1 MSVTILYD
9 DAPAATA
16 ATAAAAG
23 DDLWLSPAE
32 LTASSGWEIKP
43 EGVCR
48 ADICVPVPAD
58 RASQLVRDGAG
69 GQWLNLAAFARF
81 IEQPYARDDAG
92 SVWSFSAAASER
104 RDALLTLD
112 APDFTLTDL
121 DGRAYQLSAYRGQK
135 VLLALWASW

>member
-1 MSVTILYD
+1 MSATILYD
-9 DAPAATA
+9 DAPATTA
-16 ATAAAAG
+16 ATAEAG
-23 DDLWLSPAE
+23 ADALWLSPAE
-32 LTASSGWEIKP
+32 LAASSGWEIKP

-58 RASQLVRDGAG
+58 RAAELVRDGAG
-69 GQWLNLAAFARF
+69 GQWLNLAAFARY
-81 IEQPYARDDAG
+81 IEQPYAHDDAG
-92 SVWSFSAAASER
+92 SVWSFAAPANER
-104 RDALLTLD
+104 ADALLTLE